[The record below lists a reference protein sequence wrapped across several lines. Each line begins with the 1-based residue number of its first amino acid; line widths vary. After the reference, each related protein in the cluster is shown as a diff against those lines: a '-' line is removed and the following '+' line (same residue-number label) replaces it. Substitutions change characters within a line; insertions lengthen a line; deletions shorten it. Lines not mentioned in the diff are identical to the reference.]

1 MKRIRLADFLQSDEG
16 RSMSPETIDSLRL
29 LKMFVKFTPRSAAGS
44 LSWSNDTRS
53 IDRLPQRV
61 GPLLRDL
68 GDMFPVDCVYA
79 RS

>member
-1 MKRIRLADFLQSDEG
+1 MKRSRLADFLQSDEA
-16 RSMSPETIDSLRL
+16 RSVSL
-29 LKMFVKFTPRSAAGS
+29 PRRA
-44 LSWSNDTRS
+44 
-53 IDRLPQRV
+53 